1 MSVWPNKA
9 LRPTFFALAGL
20 PIALRAMLLLGLW
33 LAPLSAV
40 GADGPAAEAQR
51 IEYLIRSIEQLTDA
65 KFIRNDSAYDGK
77 AAAEHL
83 RLKWREAG
91 ARIKTAQQFIELC
104 GSKSSVSGRPYQIRF
119 AEGTLLTSEAFL
131 REKLKELD
139 GSSQ

>member
-1 MSVWPNKA
+1 MSQWPDKP
-9 LRPTFFALAGL
+9 LRPTSFAQAGL
-20 PIALRAMLLLGLW
+20 PIALRAMLLLTLC
-33 LAPLSAV
+33 LAPLS
-40 GADGPAAEAQR
+40 PARPNAPVTEAQR

-65 KFIRNDSAYDGK
+65 KFIRNGSAYDGK

-91 ARIKTAQQFIELC
+91 ARVKTAQQFIELC

-119 AEGTLLTSEAFL
+119 ADGTLLTSEAFL